1 MSETKTQIVIG
12 LLRLG
17 AFLQRQGD
25 RMVRPHGV
33 SQQEF
38 TVLGTIARAEEPLH
52 QSNIGTG
59 LLLERS
65 NLSKIVKR
73 LVDKGL
79 VEVITTTK
87 DRRIRLL
94 RISEKGFDVFQRADA
109 KLDVW
114 NEEWLDEFDPSELEK
129 TSELLNRLISQSN

>member
-38 TVLGTIARAEEPLH
+38 NVLGTIARAEEPLH
-52 QSNIGTG
+52 QSNIGTD

-73 LVDKGL
+73 LVAKGL
-79 VEVITTTK
+79 IEVITTAK

-94 RISEKGFDVFQRADA
+94 RISEAGVDVFRQADA
-109 KLDVW
+109 ELCAW

-129 TSELLNRLISQSN
+129 TSKLLNRLISQSN